1 MEAHTMN
8 KEKINVS
15 SGTCFVW
22 NIGAVIYICSL
33 GMIWWLF
40 FNGPAWQVRAVLED
54 QRQHFLLLGGFVLK
68 TTCLEHT
75 RRSSGRFF
83 WTKKVEILLFTRH
96 MLTVNLKFHFN
107 LSQLWM
113 IGS

>member
-33 GMIWWLF
+33 GIIWWLF

-54 QRQHFLLLGGFVLK
+54 QRQHFLRLGGFVLK
-68 TTCLEHT
+68 PAWNTHADQAV
-75 RRSSGRFF
+75 GFF
-83 WTKKVEILLFTRH
+83 GQKK
-96 MLTVNLKFHFN
+96 LKFYC
-107 LSQLWM
+107 LLDTC
-113 IGS
+113 